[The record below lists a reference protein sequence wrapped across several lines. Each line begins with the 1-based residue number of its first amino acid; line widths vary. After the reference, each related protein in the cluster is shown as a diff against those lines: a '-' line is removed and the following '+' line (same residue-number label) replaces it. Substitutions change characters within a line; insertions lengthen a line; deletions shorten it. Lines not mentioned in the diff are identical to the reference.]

1 MFESTAVGRR
11 VPLKSVCQA
20 PNSSSTHRQA
30 GRLPSAGCVSP
41 RHSVEPAE
49 APPILA
55 PISPNPVTNAN
66 AAIAS
71 TWLSEFYL
79 SRPRFPQPERVSRR
93 LAPRAPVM
101 RPARS
106 LSRDKTVGPRI
117 LTNQLAPQRLSRS
130 VPPVVRPDQSRS
142 TERTHSH
149 STRPCSQSA
158 FDPPGIATHQDLRD
172 AYCSNTSRNASS
184 RTSSGYLALLSM
196 APLSGILPSKTA
208 GSGPTPD
215 RAPRQRGLSL
225 SDRAPPCGGPG
236 LLYSLA
242 PWTSHKY
249 SPPRIAEPWL
259 G

>member
-1 MFESTAVGRR
+1 M
-11 VPLKSVCQA
+11 CQA

-79 SRPRFPQPERVSRR
+79 SRPRFPQPERVSRH

-117 LTNQLAPQRLSRS
+117 LTNQLAPQRLEPLRPARGSAGPVTLHRTNSLPQHPPLQPVCLRS
-130 VPPVVRPDQSRS
+130 PGDRNPP
-142 TERTHSH
+142 EY
-149 STRPCSQSA
+149 TRCLLLE
-158 FDPPGIATHQDLRD
+158 HQ
-172 AYCSNTSRNASS
+172 
-184 RTSSGYLALLSM
+184 
-196 APLSGILPSKTA
+196 P
-208 GSGPTPD
+208 
-215 RAPRQRGLSL
+215 
-225 SDRAPPCGGPG
+225 
-236 LLYSLA
+236 
-242 PWTSHKY
+242 
-249 SPPRIAEPWL
+249 
-259 G
+259 